1 VTPLLAYAAVGAL
14 VALSWCV
21 AAGRAGGAHLV
32 ITPLQALA
40 LGAAWPLAVAVWF
53 GEASRRGRARR
64 MRHAWEGW
72 R

>member
-1 VTPLLAYAAVGAL
+1 VTLLLAYVTAAAL
-14 VALSWCV
+14 VALAWCV

-32 ITPLQALA
+32 VTPLQALA
-40 LGAAWPLAVAVWF
+40 LGVVWPLALAVWL
-53 GEASRRGRARR
+53 GEALRRGRARR